1 MSDRKERR
9 FKSVWARIRRQ
20 KSKLVIKKR
29 DQKNKK
35 EAAERLDGLIQQA
48 PKEIRNLYDK
58 S

>member
-20 KSKLVIKKR
+20 KSKLVIKKQA
-29 DQKNKK
+29 QKDKK
-35 EAAERLDGLIQQA
+35 EATERLSGSMQRV
-48 PKEIRNLYDK
+48 PKKNRCTKDV